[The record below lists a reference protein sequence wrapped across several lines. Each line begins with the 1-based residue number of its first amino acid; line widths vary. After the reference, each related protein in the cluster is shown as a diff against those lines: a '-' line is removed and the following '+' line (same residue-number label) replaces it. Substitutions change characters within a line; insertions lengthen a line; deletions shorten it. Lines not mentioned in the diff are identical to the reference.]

1 MRTSHIKL
9 IEGVETEVSKKE
21 EVLRGRGPRNPQSEL
36 QPESHVML
44 RERIIGGYDLD
55 PTGTLDEMVIS
66 LNLYCDFKDFDQ
78 NTKGLTGRCCT

>member
-1 MRTSHIKL
+1 
-9 IEGVETEVSKKE
+9 
-21 EVLRGRGPRNPQSEL
+21 
-36 QPESHVML
+36 ML

-78 NTKGLTGRCCT
+78 NTKGLTGRCCTWDPFGWRYILQDEETLVVRHSDEYNFMD